1 MSIGLVE
8 QLNFEKQMP
17 IDGNC
22 MQMMSVTVPATGS
35 GDYKSGSYFLI
46 NVPRSGSHYVFDP
59 ANSFLRFQV
68 TNNSDKNL
76 TFDHSAD
83 SFFEKIEVLRAGS
96 VLEQISSY
104 GTLSAFLLD
113 CQVDKDTRGNSL
125 NITKGCKSD
134 GTAPGAIIN
143 TTKSM
148 YFSITFISGK
158 VGSLCRNYIPVN
170 ALEGSLQI
178 RCTFAPAARVGKWS
192 ALPNNTDTSLTCN

>member
-83 SFFEKIEVLRAGS
+83 SFF
-96 VLEQISSY
+96 
-104 GTLSAFLLD
+104 
-113 CQVDKDTRGNSL
+113 
-125 NITKGCKSD
+125 
-134 GTAPGAIIN
+134 
-143 TTKSM
+143 
-148 YFSITFISGK
+148 
-158 VGSLCRNYIPVN
+158 
-170 ALEGSLQI
+170 
-178 RCTFAPAARVGKWS
+178 
-192 ALPNNTDTSLTCN
+192 